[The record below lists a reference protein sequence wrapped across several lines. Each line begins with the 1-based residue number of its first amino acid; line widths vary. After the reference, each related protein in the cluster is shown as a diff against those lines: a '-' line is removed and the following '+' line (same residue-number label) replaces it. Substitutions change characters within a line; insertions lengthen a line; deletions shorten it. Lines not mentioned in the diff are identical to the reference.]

1 MMIMMMMAIM
11 RMIMMNRKTE
21 EEEQGR
27 AHDERYEIVATCVFD
42 MGLDSYMYM

>member
-1 MMIMMMMAIM
+1 MMMMMMAIM
-11 RMIMMNRKTE
+11 KMMMNRKHE

-42 MGLDSYMYM
+42 MGLDSYM

>member
-1 MMIMMMMAIM
+1 MMMMMMAIM
-11 RMIMMNRKTE
+11 KIMMNRKHE